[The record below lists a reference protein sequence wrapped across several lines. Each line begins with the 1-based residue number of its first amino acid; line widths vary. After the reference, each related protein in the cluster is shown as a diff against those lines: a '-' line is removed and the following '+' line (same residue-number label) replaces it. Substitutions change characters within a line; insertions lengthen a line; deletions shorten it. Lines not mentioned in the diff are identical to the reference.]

1 MKSIRFES
9 PDNKIKIESD
19 KYGFITS
26 VNKLDGLTD
35 CEFSE
40 LLKLYNH
47 QIPIGNTTRK
57 VIVEKLKKLILKD
70 IKPTHLIEYKK
81 IYDPVIYLYN

>member
-1 MKSIRFES
+1 MKSLRFES

-19 KYGFITS
+19 NYGFITS

-40 LLKLYNH
+40 LLKFYNH

-57 VIVEKLKKLILKD
+57 VLVEKLKKSILKD

-81 IYDPVIYLYN
+81 IHDSVI